1 MMKNKN
7 KAIVSIAFWLLV
19 LVVSL
24 YGVKVLSGS
33 SFDWNF
39 NYSLFSR
46 DTKDMVLLQ
55 EKSFDQTVDDID
67 IDWTAGSV
75 TLKAT
80 NRSNI
85 VVKEYARRQ
94 LSQDRWATMDVNND
108 TLTIE
113 SDNSVVFNFFFF
125 NDTTTSLVV
134 EIPQKQYNHIKGH
147 LTSGN
152 FTMDNL
158 ESSTLQVSLTSGNVK
173 LSNSEVDDFSLKM
186 TSGNSTFDQV
196 NATKL
201 SVEMTSGNLRAT
213 KLQSDDVTFTMTSGL
228 ADLDLLSPAPE
239 TLQAKINAGNVNL
252 TLPTDASFRINP
264 SITSGNFKKEF
275 NYTQVNNDTIFNQGD
290 HVYNIQLTS
299 GNLTIK
305 IPE

>member
-33 SFDWNF
+33 TFDWNF
-39 NYSLFSR
+39 NFPLFSR
-46 DTKDMVLLQ
+46 NTEDMVLLQ
-55 EKSFDQTVDDID
+55 EKTFNQTVDDID

-85 VVKEYARRQ
+85 IVKEYANRQ
-94 LSQDRWATMDVNND
+94 LSKDRWASMDVNND
-108 TLTIE
+108 KLIIE
-113 SDNSVVFNFFFF
+113 SDNSVRFNFFII

-134 EIPQKQYNHIKGH
+134 EVPQKQYNHIKGH

-152 FTMDNL
+152 FTMNDL
-158 ESSTLQVSLTSGNVK
+158 ESSILQVSLTSGNVK
-173 LSNSEVDDFSLKM
+173 LSNSEIDDFSLKM

-213 KLQSDDVTFTMTSGL
+213 KLQSDDVAFTMTSGL

-239 TLQAKINAGNVNL
+239 SLQAKINAGNVKL
-252 TLPTDASFRINP
+252 ALPTDASFKTNP
-264 SITSGNFKKEF
+264 SITSGNFNKDF
-275 NYTQVNNDTIFNQGD
+275 NYTQVNNDTIYNQGD